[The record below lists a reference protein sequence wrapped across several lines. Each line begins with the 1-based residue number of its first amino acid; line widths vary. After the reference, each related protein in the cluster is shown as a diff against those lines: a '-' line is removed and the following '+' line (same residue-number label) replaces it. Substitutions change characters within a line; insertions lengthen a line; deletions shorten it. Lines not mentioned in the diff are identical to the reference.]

1 VSGDFDFGSPM
12 GTGAEEIMAAAKP
25 APAMPVVGKEPAPPK
40 RDPYKNRL
48 EMLDDAVNLL
58 EEGVDPAKLKQSLQS
73 MGVKFED
80 VIKHGQKRGS
90 DYFKQQAPLP
100 PETFRQ
106 GKENVAYTGTVQAT
120 PENEFFSSP
129 YEWTTEAIGKTFKRA
144 DASLSDVATSYLMQ
158 SGVVDADAA
167 GRLIAR
173 SAKQKAANTPS
184 SSIREGM
191 EEIGNAETYGDAI
204 YALGSNPRATFT
216 LLVESLAVSLPGM
229 VPALVLGPAGVVTRS
244 LAGGSTSG
252 ALEYGSAMADVLQDK
267 KINLL
272 DANAVS
278 KALSDPKI
286 MEEIKEKGAKRGLIV
301 GIFDGLSMGIAGRFL
316 RPAQALIAEGK
327 LAGAAAKKAT
337 LSAWGKELATQMA
350 GGAGGEFAAQ
360 KATGENKP
368 ADVLLE
374 ALAEGVTAPLEARS
388 NLREARMAEQEAKIN
403 AELAAQKEPAN
414 TDLGT
419 LGTVRPSDDLKQ
431 APPPPPPPAPKT
443 TPDAVREAR
452 VQAEYE
458 RLVAL
463 GTPLD
468 TARNMAVRRVA
479 DAIKAENKAA
489 AIKIPEGRV
498 EQVTQDLIAS
508 GVDPQQAVIDAQ
520 RLVQEEVQ
528 ADELAQNETRGAA
541 NVVEPVST
549 PSGES
554 VNVAGQSSAEPTT
567 GGAIEPVTSGVVS
580 TRPDVA
586 GVTVGETSEQAPLT
600 GAEVIQ
606 KINADNEA
614 MKSSIASIGE
624 NKPTAIEEAPTET
637 TVGESVL
644 WQGNPVKVLGKP
656 NIEPD
661 GISYTRVKFQ
671 NAAGT
676 FEGEGATDHYVP
688 TEELGTEAPP
698 KTEGADVGTQT
709 SEAVKTTQEGQEAPP
724 AGAVTK
730 GKVGR
735 KRVVH
740 RHVVSKNSE
749 GKHEHVTDG
758 EVTATYDTQKQATA
772 AVNLARAQDDNNPV
786 KVAKFQAEL
795 DKALASTGRGRPAKA
810 PSEDGTTEVDHETK
824 VELDALESA
833 LETYNS
839 PASKDS
845 ITNAAMYIAD
855 VAADKTAPKAARER
869 AQQMLEDDIDPK
881 DIPKGLRSSEG
892 KVAKAD
898 TGFNK
903 VINGSQAIAH
913 IIKTGNLFQRFVAQ
927 RIRNF
932 VINVKFVVVEKGDPI
947 PPQLRGA
954 RGLFVYTPGSKERTI
969 YVRGSSFGDMQGIN
983 VITVLHELLHAATAS
998 RIEAGLLKGFKNA
1011 SLQKFMREMENL
1023 MKETEAAYR
1032 SGVNRGTVSNEV
1044 QDLVEADAENVEFDN
1059 RGRPKFEIFN
1069 NPHEFLAYGMSSPEF
1084 QKFLMSVQGKRGT
1097 GFSGFVD
1104 SIRDLFGVKAGDA
1117 TAFTDLVDITDK
1129 MLGTRLTAIE
1139 TKGGALQQKI
1149 KYTPPEFDENADK
1162 GEQKEL
1168 RTAKELTKAR
1178 VKAEITYQ
1186 QSADS
1191 QKVKNAGML
1200 QKLRDPEKAKILFK
1214 GAWKKMN
1221 RAQQKVAVQL
1231 PTWNSLADTFKTELP
1246 QVQQAYD
1253 LHNEMKGM
1261 TKALLEAAEE
1271 RIRVTRNAFKA
1282 DKTLEEKFQKMVYE
1296 STDAQYDPSDMT
1308 QKVRDKVFDNNFK
1321 ALGAKGQELY
1331 KSWRDYYVDMGDL
1344 FIELLDEQVRGITGL
1359 TDEVK
1364 SNLASVIR
1372 QTYETKDRIKPF
1384 FPFVRDEGDF
1394 WLAVGK
1400 STSPTRAFYIYES
1413 ATDRDIDAARIAGE
1427 NKQSIEE
1434 MRDSGEM
1441 ELGDDLDAMR
1451 NTARDSSTL
1460 LTSVF
1465 RAIDAIKLP
1474 AGDTEGTT
1482 NAYKENLKDS
1492 VYQVFLNTMPEQSFR
1507 LMFRHRK
1514 GRGGY
1519 RTDFIQNAARTATKM
1534 STQLARLK
1542 YAQKMRNVT
1551 SAARDSIVGRDE
1563 LLPVVQEL
1571 ERRVANVLS
1580 PKPQNGWDAF
1590 AGAANK
1596 ITYLW
1601 TLTSASTALIQPMSI
1616 YISALP
1622 ILAANHGFAPIR
1634 AARELG
1640 KMVTYLN
1647 QYGILKENVDGTHR
1661 YVAPS
1666 IANAKN
1672 LPADEKRAIQAM
1684 TRMNVAQST
1693 YVAQVY
1699 DYSQTPVSDL
1709 ESIRGRGKEAAYLIT
1724 GALMHNME
1732 RLTRE
1737 VVFLASY
1744 RLGRQRKLS
1753 EADAI
1758 NQAASDTREALGD
1771 YETTN
1776 KPRWMQRGLGR
1787 VAFAMKMYPVVMIQ
1801 QIAGNFIKMI
1811 PFLNKEGKKE
1821 ALAKFI
1827 GIYMTAGSV
1836 AGLAGIPAYS
1846 ILIHAIVAGLKD
1858 KADEDDLPEELK
1870 DMDPEMWLREVYMPQ
1885 KFGEYSV
1892 GGVPLDEWIMDG
1904 PINAITGWSVSSR
1917 IGLNDIWAKDGKST
1931 KNVKEAA
1938 AAFVAAYFG
1947 GPTLS
1952 VASSWL
1958 DATEQ
1963 YMLGDFEKGNEKLF
1977 PKPVRDILLAQKY
1990 DIEGIKSATGVELV
2004 APENVK
2010 TSEKVGQVI
2019 GFAPALTASVKE
2031 ASFKMLSKEQ
2041 DILSERNKI
2050 LRMLDIQNRKGTEAG
2065 DAKFEKI
2072 MEKEVEDFNKHY
2084 PDYTLKIADIKK
2096 SLKTKEEQR
2105 QKSPAGVTT
2114 TKKFYGIGDEAISN
2128 LEKKLER
2135 REKEMEER
2143 RKIELTGM
2151 ASK

>member
-1 VSGDFDFGSPM
+1 
-12 GTGAEEIMAAAKP
+12 
-25 APAMPVVGKEPAPPK
+25 
-40 RDPYKNRL
+40 
-48 EMLDDAVNLL
+48 
-58 EEGVDPAKLKQSLQS
+58 
-73 MGVKFED
+73 
-80 VIKHGQKRGS
+80 
-90 DYFKQQAPLP
+90 
-100 PETFRQ
+100 
-106 GKENVAYTGTVQAT
+106 
-120 PENEFFSSP
+120 
-129 YEWTTEAIGKTFKRA
+129 
-144 DASLSDVATSYLMQ
+144 
-158 SGVVDADAA
+158 
-167 GRLIAR
+167 
-173 SAKQKAANTPS
+173 
-184 SSIREGM
+184 
-191 EEIGNAETYGDAI
+191 
-204 YALGSNPRATFT
+204 
-216 LLVESLAVSLPGM
+216 
-229 VPALVLGPAGVVTRS
+229 
-244 LAGGSTSG
+244 
-252 ALEYGSAMADVLQDK
+252 
-267 KINLL
+267 
-272 DANAVS
+272 
-278 KALSDPKI
+278 
-286 MEEIKEKGAKRGLIV
+286 
-301 GIFDGLSMGIAGRFL
+301 
-316 RPAQALIAEGK
+316 
-327 LAGAAAKKAT
+327 
-337 LSAWGKELATQMA
+337 
-350 GGAGGEFAAQ
+350 
-360 KATGENKP
+360 
-368 ADVLLE
+368 
-374 ALAEGVTAPLEARS
+374 
-388 NLREARMAEQEAKIN
+388 
-403 AELAAQKEPAN
+403 
-414 TDLGT
+414 
-419 LGTVRPSDDLKQ
+419 
-431 APPPPPPPAPKT
+431 
-443 TPDAVREAR
+443 
-452 VQAEYE
+452 
-458 RLVAL
+458 
-463 GTPLD
+463 
-468 TARNMAVRRVA
+468 
-479 DAIKAENKAA
+479 
-489 AIKIPEGRV
+489 
-498 EQVTQDLIAS
+498 
-508 GVDPQQAVIDAQ
+508 
-520 RLVQEEVQ
+520 
-528 ADELAQNETRGAA
+528 
-541 NVVEPVST
+541 
-549 PSGES
+549 
-554 VNVAGQSSAEPTT
+554 
-567 GGAIEPVTSGVVS
+567 
-580 TRPDVA
+580 
-586 GVTVGETSEQAPLT
+586 
-600 GAEVIQ
+600 
-606 KINADNEA
+606 
-614 MKSSIASIGE
+614 
-624 NKPTAIEEAPTET
+624 
-637 TVGESVL
+637 
-644 WQGNPVKVLGKP
+644 
-656 NIEPD
+656 
-661 GISYTRVKFQ
+661 
-671 NAAGT
+671 
-676 FEGEGATDHYVP
+676 
-688 TEELGTEAPP
+688 
-698 KTEGADVGTQT
+698 
-709 SEAVKTTQEGQEAPP
+709 
-724 AGAVTK
+724 
-730 GKVGR
+730 
-735 KRVVH
+735 
-740 RHVVSKNSE
+740 
-749 GKHEHVTDG
+749 
-758 EVTATYDTQKQATA
+758 
-772 AVNLARAQDDNNPV
+772 
-786 KVAKFQAEL
+786 
-795 DKALASTGRGRPAKA
+795 
-810 PSEDGTTEVDHETK
+810 
-824 VELDALESA
+824 
-833 LETYNS
+833 
-839 PASKDS
+839 
-845 ITNAAMYIAD
+845 
-855 VAADKTAPKAARER
+855 
-869 AQQMLEDDIDPK
+869 
-881 DIPKGLRSSEG
+881 
-892 KVAKAD
+892 
-898 TGFNK
+898 
-903 VINGSQAIAH
+903 
-913 IIKTGNLFQRFVAQ
+913 
-927 RIRNF
+927 
-932 VINVKFVVVEKGDPI
+932 
-947 PPQLRGA
+947 
-954 RGLFVYTPGSKERTI
+954 
-969 YVRGSSFGDMQGIN
+969 
-983 VITVLHELLHAATAS
+983 
-998 RIEAGLLKGFKNA
+998 
-1011 SLQKFMREMENL
+1011 
-1023 MKETEAAYR
+1023 
-1032 SGVNRGTVSNEV
+1032 
-1044 QDLVEADAENVEFDN
+1044 
-1059 RGRPKFEIFN
+1059 
-1069 NPHEFLAYGMSSPEF
+1069 
-1084 QKFLMSVQGKRGT
+1084 
-1097 GFSGFVD
+1097 
-1104 SIRDLFGVKAGDA
+1104 
-1117 TAFTDLVDITDK
+1117 
-1129 MLGTRLTAIE
+1129 
-1139 TKGGALQQKI
+1139 
-1149 KYTPPEFDENADK
+1149 
-1162 GEQKEL
+1162 
-1168 RTAKELTKAR
+1168 
-1178 VKAEITYQ
+1178 
-1186 QSADS
+1186 
-1191 QKVKNAGML
+1191 ML
-1200 QKLRDPEKAKILFK
+1200 QKIRDPEKAKILFK
-1214 GAWKKMN
+1214 GALKKMN
-1221 RAQQKVAVQL
+1221 RVQRAAAVKL
-1231 PTWNSLADTFKTELP
+1231 PTWNALADMYKTELP

-1344 FIELLDEQVRGITGL
+1344 FVELLDEQVRGITGL

-1364 SNLASVIR
+1364 SNLAAVIR

-1427 NKQSIEE
+1427 KKQSIEE

-1451 NTARDSSTL
+1451 NTAKDSSAL

-1492 VYQVFLNTMPEQSFR
+1492 VYQVFLNVMPEQSFR

-1551 SAARDSIVGRDE
+1551 SAARDSIVGREE

-1580 PKPQNGWDAF
+1580 PKPQNTWDAI

-1596 ITYLW
+1596 VTYLW

-1622 ILAANHGFAPIR
+1622 ILAANHGFAPIK

-1737 VVFLASY
+1737 VVYLASY
-1744 RLGRQRKLS
+1744 RLGRQRGLS

-1801 QIAGNFIKMI
+1801 QIAGNFIKML

-1904 PINAITGWSVSSR
+1904 PINAVMGWSVSSR

-1963 YMLGDFEKGNEKLF
+1963 YMLGDFEKGNEKLL

-1990 DIEGIKSATGVELV
+1990 DIEGIKSATGAELV

-2019 GFAPALTASVKE
+2019 GFAPAITASVKE
-2031 ASFKMLSKEQ
+2031 AGFKLLSKEQ
-2041 DILSERNKI
+2041 DILNERNKI
-2050 LRMLDIQNRKGTEAG
+2050 LRKLDIQHRKDTEEG
-2065 DAKFEKI
+2065 DDKFEKI
-2072 MEKEVEDFNKHY
+2072 MDKDVEEFNNRY
-2084 PDYTLKIADIKK
+2084 PDYLLKMKDIRK
-2096 SLKTKEEQR
+2096 SLKTKEDQR
-2105 QKSPAGVTT
+2105 QKAPAGVTT
-2114 TKKFYGIGDEAISN
+2114 TKKFYNIGDEAISN

-2151 ASK
+2151 AK